1 MSRTLTDTPLV
12 ESSTDIS
19 QSQLLGSSI
28 GSLSSSSRRGTT
40 QISKAYTHASNLFL
54 TRRLTEAFSTL
65 TPIIEKPLIAE
76 IGESPGPTPIASA
89 SRSSRIKIWSLYLTL
104 LNAII
109 ELGPEE
115 GKANFGSNVWR
126 DIASKARDG
135 TIWEEVV
142 QVGYDGIEGNVDAEV
157 VINLATLLLSQS
169 PSQSINQ
176 QRVESYLSTSNLPN
190 VDVANRLEKSHASI
204 GSGTGQSS
212 YTDGTSTLRDL
223 TLRIKLIEL
232 YSLHILPRND
242 EWTYAKEFINMSD
255 VLDEERREALL
266 QSLQSLQDEKP
277 NDHNHEESLNREQD
291 EKLERERLNVER
303 RRLEEAQARDE
314 RLRNEQNVIGHKRTE
329 SERDYGIDGPN
340 STPRSNQPSSYLS
353 KPLVKSVKDS
363 QSKNPRPPSTTSSK
377 RSKPVG
383 IYKRSVAI
391 MNALQQLISNM
402 TYSLSK
408 NPRLLLRFVLF
419 LMGLI
424 LALSRRDVKDK
435 LGRVTGSGWEKIKRT
450 VGMGV
455 KVSYI

>member
-1 MSRTLTDTPLV
+1 MT
-12 ESSTDIS
+12 
-19 QSQLLGSSI
+19 
-28 GSLSSSSRRGTT
+28 
-40 QISKAYTHASNLFL
+40 K
-54 TRRLTEAFSTL
+54 
-65 TPIIEKPLIAE
+65 LIRAV
-76 IGESPGPTPIASA
+76 
-89 SRSSRIKIWSLYLTL
+89 R
-104 LNAII
+104 
-109 ELGPEE
+109 
-115 GKANFGSNVWR
+115 
-126 DIASKARDG
+126 
-135 TIWEEVV
+135 
-142 QVGYDGIEGNVDAEV
+142 
-157 VINLATLLLSQS
+157 ATLLLSQS

-291 EKLERERLNVER
+291 EKLERERLNIER